1 MRRLGGTFALGLLI
15 AVPVGLTGCSG
26 GSAKTPA
33 PTTVA
38 PITATPSA
46 AGSEAYLDTVRDE
59 SQGAKGLVDASDD
72 ALLQVGTMACR
83 DLSAAGGT
91 AVTAQQALMGSS
103 LHPDAADADAVLQ
116 AAAGNLCPDQAL
128 KLPAPSAVDENR

>member
-33 PTTVA
+33 PTVA
-38 PITATPSA
+38 PITAAPSA

-72 ALLQVGTMACR
+72 ALLQLGTMACR
-83 DLSAAGGT
+83 DLSTAGGT